1 MVDLIIGGIGLGLV
15 LSIMLGPVFFILL
28 ETSIKKGVRS
38 AFFLDLGVL
47 ISDLMYISLAY
58 VFVSQVAAFK
68 ENENI
73 YWLLIVGGVVF
84 IVFGFMTM
92 RNKVPRKKNRGINP
106 NDLTSNNYFTTM
118 VKGFFLNAVNPGVL
132 FYWGAIIG
140 RSKELEKLESF
151 SKEMTELIYVGVILL
166 TFFTID
172 IFKIFGAEKLKN
184 VLTDGWMRLINRVLG
199 IILVCIGFIFL
210 LRGILSAI
218 KSL

>member
-1 MVDLIIGGIGLGLV
+1 
-15 LSIMLGPVFFILL
+15 
-28 ETSIKKGVRS
+28 
-38 AFFLDLGVL
+38 
-47 ISDLMYISLAY
+47 
-58 VFVSQVAAFK
+58 
-68 ENENI
+68 
-73 YWLLIVGGVVF
+73 
-84 IVFGFMTM
+84 
-92 RNKVPRKKNRGINP
+92 
-106 NDLTSNNYFTTM
+106 
-118 VKGFFLNAVNPGVL
+118 GVL